1 MYMQNY
7 KDILVYNVLRINLNG
22 NLETYNIFN
31 NTKTYMRACKA
42 IDEYLKTKDRDK
54 LKTDIDSA
62 VKSEQYA
69 RFEYESIVTDLM
81 SNQSLLA
88 LAKGYGISD
97 NAYRKWLIKRGLPSK
112 SKDIKVFLSRQ

>member
-7 KDILVYNVLRINLNG
+7 KDILVYKAYRINLDNK
-22 NLETYNIFN
+22 LEAYNIFD
-31 NTKTYMRACKA
+31 NTRTYMRACKA

-69 RFEYESIVTDLM
+69 RFEYESIVTDLIGVM
-81 SNQSLLA
+81 RPMMKYSVSQRMKIQRLYYD
-88 LAKGYGISD
+88 G
-97 NAYRKWLIKRGLPSK
+97 
-112 SKDIKVFLSRQ
+112 

>member
-7 KDILVYNVLRINLNG
+7 KDILVYKAYRINLDNK
-22 NLETYNIFN
+22 LEVYNIFD

-42 IDEYLKTKDRDK
+42 IDGYLKTKDRDK

-69 RFEYESIVTDLM
+69 RFEYESIVTDLIGNKQFKIDTYQQFAVNLDM
-81 SNQSLLA
+81 FVNCLVGVL
-88 LAKGYGISD
+88 D
-97 NAYRKWLIKRGLPSK
+97 DR
-112 SKDIKVFLSRQ
+112 